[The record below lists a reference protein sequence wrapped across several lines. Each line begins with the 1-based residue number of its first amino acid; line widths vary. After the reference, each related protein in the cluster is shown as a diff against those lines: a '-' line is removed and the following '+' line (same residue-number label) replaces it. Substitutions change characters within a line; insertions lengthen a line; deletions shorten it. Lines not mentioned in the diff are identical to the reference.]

1 MVSLNKISVSTARNK
16 SFRQPKLEFH
26 REKTKVP
33 PGENKSSTSRKQKF
47 HPVETKVSPARYK
60 KFLQTKQLNCL
71 QFHPDNTCKYLLT
84 VLILLPHLPSA
95 SAG

>member
-1 MVSLNKISVSTARNK
+1 MGKKHASQYANFGWL
-16 SFRQPKLEFH
+16 Q
-26 REKTKVP
+26 
-33 PGENKSSTSRKQKF
+33 QKF
-47 HPVETKVSPARYK
+47 HLVETKVSPARYK

-71 QFHPDNTCKYLLT
+71 QFHPDNTCQYLLT